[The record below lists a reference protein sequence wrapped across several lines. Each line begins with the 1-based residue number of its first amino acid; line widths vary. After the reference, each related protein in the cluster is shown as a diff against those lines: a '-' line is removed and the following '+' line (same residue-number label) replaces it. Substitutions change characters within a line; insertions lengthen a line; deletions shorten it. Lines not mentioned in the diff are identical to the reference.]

1 MFCNIGCCLLF
12 GLQSLEGAFPLFI
25 YLFINRRAPYSMH
38 FSLTDHGTFWKMES
52 QATQQVPTYSFCHP
66 LTGGI
71 KHSHKW
77 PPPPSA
83 PQIPKTNRTVN
94 PMCLGQWEVKT
105 NGAHV
110 PRPVQCSTPNSTK
123 SSVKVFYSLL
133 FPSLLFSSL
142 SPPSQ
147 KGFFHATQL
156 VWSHTPFWGTSF
168 KCMFNIKKLQPRT
181 TGLYNDLVGD
191 VQVYDILVQKFR
203 SW

>member
-1 MFCNIGCCLLF
+1 
-12 GLQSLEGAFPLFI
+12 
-25 YLFINRRAPYSMH
+25 
-38 FSLTDHGTFWKMES
+38 MES

-66 LTGGI
+66 LTGDI

-123 SSVKVFYSLL
+123 SSVKVFYSV
-133 FPSLLFSSL
+133 LFSSL
-142 SPPSQ
+142 LSPPLPK
-147 KGFFHATQL
+147 KGSFMQPNWFEATL
-156 VWSHTPFWGTSF
+156 LFEAHPLSTCLT
-168 KCMFNIKKLQPRT
+168 
-181 TGLYNDLVGD
+181 
-191 VQVYDILVQKFR
+191 
-203 SW
+203 